1 MPQQY
6 SNAELERVRAVITGA
21 GPWPESGNPAG
32 ADADAALHRKLTA
45 DPLVAAYS
53 LYAFFPGI
61 YPRLYH
67 QGERP
72 TITYD
77 GRTRGQVAILK
88 FNDGAGNSD
97 GIVVKP
103 LQSRREAAIARIA
116 GDSGIGPRQFPTLD
130 GFLVEEWVAGPFFTD
145 LPADAITEAGMYAI
159 GRQLGKMLSN
169 LHARQIYYNDATLSD
184 PAGRSHLI
192 VRGYGGPES
201 GTEPGPESGAEPDC
215 RLIDF
220 GVSVLLDN
228 FPHLEPEAVY
238 NLVRTTPEFRLLSR
252 MGLADAEMGQFLA
265 QYRQRLAAVS
275 PEEILAR
282 DLRFTEEGLRQ
293 AAQLLGRGHH
303 PAFPGRFPGRLR
315 LNHTPIPSS

>member
-1 MPQQY
+1 MFEIPQQY

-21 GPWPESGNPAG
+21 APWPESGNPAG
-32 ADADAALHRKLTA
+32 ADAALHRKLAA

-97 GIVVKP
+97 GIVVKL
-103 LQSRREAAIARIA
+103 LQSRREDAIARLA
-116 GDSGIGPRQFPTLD
+116 ADAQVGPRQFPALD
-130 GFLVEEWVAGPFFTD
+130 GFLVEEWVAGPFFTN
-145 LPADAITEAGMYAI
+145 LPDDAITEAGMYAI
-159 GRQLGKMLSN
+159 GRQLGKMLSD
-169 LHARQIYYNDATLSD
+169 LHARQIYYNDATLAD

-192 VRGYGGPES
+192 IRGYGGTEP
-201 GTEPGPESGAEPDC
+201 GIEPGPETGASIGTEPDC

-228 FPHLEPEAVY
+228 FPNLEPEEVY

-252 MGLADAEMGQFLA
+252 MGLAGSEMGQFLA

-275 PEEILAR
+275 REEILAR
-282 DLRFTEEGLRQ
+282 DLRFMEEGLNQ
-293 AAQLLGRGHH
+293 AARILGGHIV
-303 PAFPGRFPGRLR
+303 PPFREGFRSGYG
-315 LNHTPIPSS
+315 